1 MQPTRLAQVAAY
13 QSPWLKA
20 EDLQGRA
27 AAVVVE
33 AATVEEIR
41 QPDGKKEGRVVVAFR
56 GKAKKLI
63 LNKTQAE
70 ALVALAKSDVF
81 ADWVG
86 LSLTLEPATASFS
99 RAVHSLFDKG
109 LICGLALAWIYVE
122 KDTSGAWKADDLWAY
137 AGPGRKTDESPPG
150 SKYADLQKPPVLSR
164 VGLTSLGWWI
174 VHQDNP
180 EEGLCPLCKQIV
192 ERDGYPTPDD

>member
-1 MQPTRLAQVAAY
+1 MTGKPTTKADKALNIVSTPRLGDVERAVMRELARMTFDDN
-13 QSPWLKA
+13 L
-20 EDLQGRA
+20 LFVLGGRDPLTHYHA
-27 AAVVVE
+27 
-33 AATVEEIR
+33 
-41 QPDGKKEGRVVVAFR
+41 D
-56 GKAKKLI
+56 
-63 LNKTQAE
+63 KTSHVPRRE
-70 ALVALAKSDVF
+70 LFF
-81 ADWVG
+81 ACGYLWADRK
-86 LSLTLEPATASFS
+86 TTTATASFS